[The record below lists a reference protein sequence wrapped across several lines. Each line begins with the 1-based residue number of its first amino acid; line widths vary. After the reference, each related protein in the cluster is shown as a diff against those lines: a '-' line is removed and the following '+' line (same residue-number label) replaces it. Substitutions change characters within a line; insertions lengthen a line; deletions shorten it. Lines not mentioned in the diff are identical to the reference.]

1 MSKVFKYTAID
12 GAGQKQT
19 GDLTAASRGEAMRL
33 LQGKGFQPTQ
43 IKETGEAKVKK
54 VKAGTGDEVS
64 SGPMQLKKTELIAFT
79 EEISELLEAGL
90 PLEPALASMEARE
103 EKGQI
108 KTLSGR
114 LRKWVTEGTPLY
126 EAMRRVSPDF
136 DQLYCNLVRAG
147 EASGSLQTI
156 LRQHGTYMKDQQE
169 LKQKLK
175 MALIYPSCLTFAC
188 VSLALLFIF
197 FLLPRITTLLEGMP
211 GSEMPIG
218 VKISTFVGEFLKAH
232 WLKVVIFF
240 CALMV
245 LVKIWFTKEENL
257 KKWDEW
263 KLKIPLYGKVIQ
275 YGFYVQW
282 LQTLANLVSN
292 GVPLVQA
299 LKLTEQTVT
308 NRYYKERLTSIT
320 ERVSDGFKLTRSMQA
335 TGMFAPNMIDLIGVG
350 ENTGKLARALERA
363 SLYYDKHLGVMLA
376 SLLGTI
382 TPVVLVLMA
391 LLVGGFSYT
400 MIQAIYETISN
411 IRR

>member
-1 MSKVFKYTAID
+1 MSKIFKYIAID
-12 GAGQKQT
+12 GSGQKQT

-33 LQGKGFQPTQ
+33 LQGRGFQPTQ
-43 IKETGEAKVKK
+43 IKDAGEAKVKK
-54 VKAGTGDEVS
+54 VKASTADEPS
-64 SGPMQLKKTELIAFT
+64 SGPLTLKKQEIIAFT
-79 EEISELLEAGL
+79 EELSELLEAGL

-108 KTLSGR
+108 KYLSGR

-126 EAMRRVSPDF
+126 EAMKRVSPDF

-156 LRQHGTYMKDQQE
+156 LRQHGTYMKEQQE
-169 LKQKLK
+169 LKSRLKL
-175 MALIYPSCLTFAC
+175 ALIYPTCLTLAC
-188 VSLALLFIF
+188 VALALVFIF
-197 FLLPRITTLLEGMP
+197 FLLPRITVLLEGMP

-218 VKISTFVGEFLKAH
+218 VKISTFIGDFLRAH
-232 WLKVVIFF
+232 WLKTILFF
-240 CALMV
+240 CAIAVGIKVWL
-245 LVKIWFTKEENL
+245 TKEENL
-257 KKWDEW
+257 RKWDEW
-263 KLKIPLYGKVIQ
+263 KLSIPLYGNVIR

-320 ERVSDGFKLTRSMQA
+320 ERVSDGYKLTRSMQA
-335 TGMFAPNMIDLIGVG
+335 TAMFAPNMIDLIGVG
-350 ENTGKLARALERA
+350 ENTGKLSRALERA
-363 SLYYDKHLGVMLA
+363 SAYYDKHLSALLA

-391 LLVGGFSYT
+391 VLVGGFSYT
-400 MIQAIYETISN
+400 MIQAIYQTINN
-411 IRR
+411 IKS